1 MFARFICWVSLVPA
15 MLAAVASTASARI
28 EAEALMGRPFGVG
41 RVTITAGEA
50 AIDLNRVLIDDG
62 GGRVFYPAVGTG
74 VVGRLIGQIL
84 GDPADRP
91 AGGATIH
98 FLFSGDE
105 PFDVTVHTPQAIKLR
120 LEPTR
125 GSQRQVDRLFTGW
138 WREYSAAARA
148 VKSDGDRPPI
158 LEDYLQTMLSRRLGL
173 EPVLR
178 DRLNEPQSA
187 PALTTQSLELL
198 LNMERLR
205 SQVLRETMLG
215 RGDFGQRADLPLPPA
230 ARWAPL
236 TLPADAAAAE
246 VEPLALHVPPE
257 CFYIR
262 FGRFSNYLWMNK
274 LVEEYG
280 GDIASMVTLRS
291 YIAPMGKRSQ
301 RQLALEQSA
310 LAELLGDQVI
320 ADVAIIGRDTFTH
333 EGAAIGMLFQAKNE
347 VLASDLAGQ
356 RKRALAREKDAGIS
370 EESVAIAGREVS
382 LLSTPDN
389 RVRSFYAMDGKF
401 HLVTTSRAIV
411 ERFFAVADGQG
422 SLGDSAE
429 FRFAR
434 QTMPL
439 SRQDTIFVYFS
450 TAFFEGLLSPQYQVE
465 LARRMKSVTDLELLQ
480 LARLAAI
487 GEGVRGDTAEDLVA
501 AGLLPQGFGR
511 RPDGSG
517 PIVADTGL
525 LDSRRGARGT
535 YVPIPDVKIAG
546 ITAAEAERI
555 DALNAAYTS
564 QWRRMDPLMVGI
576 RRTALDDNRERIVID
591 GELAPLDESKYGW
604 VMSLLGPP
612 TREMV
617 TPAKSDIVTMQIS
630 ARGGMLSP
638 SIPPHYLFL
647 GVQDMA
653 PLTELQPTGLL
664 RTLQMIRST
673 PGYIGSW
680 PKAGYL
686 DLLPLNLGG
695 SEPDP
700 NGFSQLPLG
709 LWRRQGAGFSV
720 LAFDPQLLAS
730 ITPELRV
737 VEAETPAQIRLHMGD
752 LSQAKFRP
760 WITNLYYSRALEAS
774 AGNVRFLHALNQ
786 QLRVPLEECK
796 EVAEDLV
803 DGELICPLGGKYE
816 LVKDAEGT
824 ASGWQSTAWEGR
836 SLAAAS
842 DKFEAP
848 LLRWFRGI
856 DAHLI
861 KDGDRLTAR
870 AELDVQRE
878 PPEPGKFELPLF
890 NLFGGGQKAL
900 KPKDPLPPADEL
912 PPPPLPPVAQPPRA
926 EVSPPNQPLLPLPG
940 LPRPAPPR
948 GVER

>member
-1 MFARFICWVSLVPA
+1 
-15 MLAAVASTASARI
+15 
-28 EAEALMGRPFGVG
+28 
-41 RVTITAGEA
+41 
-50 AIDLNRVLIDDG
+50 
-62 GGRVFYPAVGTG
+62 
-74 VVGRLIGQIL
+74 VGRLIGQIL

-91 AGGATIH
+91 ASGATIH
-98 FLFSGDE
+98 FLFRGDE
-105 PFDVTVHTPQAIKLR
+105 PIDLTVRTPQSIKLR

-125 GSQRQVDRLFTGW
+125 GSQRQVERFFAGW
-138 WREYSAAARA
+138 WREYSAAARG

-158 LEDYLQTMLSRRLGL
+158 LEDYLLTMLSRRLGL
-173 EPVLR
+173 EPVLL
-178 DRLNEPQSA
+178 DRLKEPASR
-187 PALTTQSLELL
+187 PAVTTQSLELL
-198 LNMERLR
+198 LSLERLR
-205 SQVLRETMLG
+205 SEVMRETMLG
-215 RGDFGQRADLPLPPA
+215 RGDFGQRADLSLPPA
-230 ARWAPL
+230 ARWAA
-236 TLPADAAAAE
+236 LPVPAGQPE
-246 VEPLALHVPPE
+246 SEIEPLAMQVPPE

-320 ADVAIIGRDTFTH
+320 ADVAIIGRDTFGH

-356 RKRALAREKDAGIS
+356 RKRALARERDAGIT

-382 LLSTPDN
+382 SLSTPDN
-389 RVRSFYAMDGKF
+389 RVRSFYASDGKF

-411 ERFFAVADGQG
+411 ERFFEVADGRG
-422 SLGDSAE
+422 SLGDLAE
-429 FRFAR
+429 FRLAR

-439 SRQDTIFVYFS
+439 SRQDTVFVYFS

-487 GEGVRGDTAEDLVA
+487 GEGVRAETADELVA
-501 AGLLPQGFGR
+501 AGLLPPGFGR

-517 PIVADTGL
+517 PIVTDTGL

-535 YVPIPDVKIAG
+535 FLPIPDVKITG
-546 ITAAEAERI
+546 VTAAEAERI
-555 DALNAAYTS
+555 SGLNASLAS

-604 VMSLLGPP
+604 IMSLLGPP
-612 TREMV
+612 TRELI
-617 TPAKSDIVTMQIS
+617 TPAKNDIITMQIS
-630 ARGGMLSP
+630 ARGGLLSP
-638 SIPPHYLFL
+638 AIPPHYLFL

-653 PLTELQPTGLL
+653 PLGDLQPTGLL
-664 RTLQMIRST
+664 KTLQMIRTT

-686 DLLPLNLGG
+686 DLLPFNLGG

-700 NGFSQLPLG
+700 NGFSLLPLG

-730 ITPELRV
+730 VTPELRV
-737 VEAETPAQIRLHMGD
+737 VEAETPAQIRLHVGD

-774 AGNVRFLHALNQ
+774 AGNVRFLHALNH
-786 QLRVPLEECK
+786 QLRVPMAECK
-796 EVAEDLV
+796 AVAEDLLGGQLV
-803 DGELICPLGGKYE
+803 CPLGGKYE
-816 LVKDAEGT
+816 LVQDAEGE
-824 ASGWQSTAWEGR
+824 AAGWQSTAWAGR
-836 SLAAAS
+836 SLAAAPE
-842 DKFEAP
+842 KFEAP
-848 LLRWFRGI
+848 LLRWFRGV

-890 NLFGGGQKAL
+890 NLFGNGQKAL
-900 KPKDPLPPADEL
+900 KPKNPLPPAEEL
-912 PPPPLPPVAQPPRA
+912 PPPPLPPVAQPPKADPIGPDRL
-926 EVSPPNQPLLPLPG
+926 PPPPG
-940 LPRPAPPR
+940 LPRR